1 MPTAKA
7 VGIFYFAGRK
17 TSETVCIAV
26 SRSDANDV

>member
-7 VGIFYFAGRK
+7 VGIFYWTERK
-17 TSETVCIAV
+17 TFVPVSIAL